1 MKNNKLLN
9 AIGTVDDRHI
19 RAEEFSGI
27 AKLAD
32 PGSANKSK
40 SKKLR
45 VVLSAAAAAAALA
58 MCVGFSRL
66 GDPRYRFKAGDGTG
80 FYFEVKLKRDII
92 IPDEYRNTDMNDP
105 VIAEKLPS
113 ELFKEFNVD
122 LLINDNFSEEL
133 DFTPVKIS
141 NANGEFVEMCDIN
154 HPRVAASGN
163 MVAFGYKLYSKKLDK
178 VVTVAAEVFYNSHFE
193 SYGMEINGGEYEY
206 ITLKDGSDCYV
217 DNSGAVFAHDGVK
230 YSVGFEDKVGFDAV
244 KQVLRDLGV
253 L

>member
-9 AIGTVDDRHI
+9 AIGTVDNRHI
-19 RAEEFSGI
+19 RADEFSGI

-32 PGSANKSK
+32 IGSANKSK

-45 VVLSAAAAAAALA
+45 VVLIAAAAAAVLA

-66 GDPRYRFKAGDGTG
+66 GDPRYSFKAGDGTG
-80 FYFEVKLKRDII
+80 FYFEVKLKNDII
-92 IPDEYRNTDMNDP
+92 IPDEYRNTDMTDP
-105 VIAEKLPS
+105 AIAEKLPS
-113 ELFKEFNVD
+113 ELFREFNVD

-141 NANGEFVEMCDIN
+141 NANGEFIEMRDIN

-163 MVAFGYKLYSKKLDK
+163 MVVFEYRLYSKKLDK
-178 VVTVAAEVFYNSHFE
+178 VVSVRAEVFCNSHFQ
-193 SYGMEINGGEYEY
+193 SYGMEIDADEYEY

-230 YSVGFEDKVGFDAV
+230 YSIGFEDKVGFDAV